1 MYRCILT
8 FFLKYVKLSVELS
21 CLEDTV
27 PKYFLSTFVLF
38 HLLGLGALVM
48 FLNGAPPPDLPPF
61 VFGGSEDVAAFA
73 AVNLPLYWL
82 FIVVDAVYV
91 FCYWQFLRGLFQQRG
106 WDTVWWGRIAIA
118 ALHIGAALD
127 LVENVLNAAAL
138 ATGDVIGF
146 TAVATNVKGLA
157 MPLLFVGFYIAIR
170 GWLRQR
176 KEA

>member
-73 AVNLPLYWL
+73 ANESPLH
-82 FIVVDAVYV
+82 VV
-91 FCYWQFLRGLFQQRG
+91 
-106 WDTVWWGRIAIA
+106 
-118 ALHIGAALD
+118 
-127 LVENVLNAAAL
+127 
-138 ATGDVIGF
+138 
-146 TAVATNVKGLA
+146 
-157 MPLLFVGFYIAIR
+157 
-170 GWLRQR
+170 
-176 KEA
+176 